1 MYQYEEN
8 LPPDAKSRYQKKIEA
23 AGILQCPYK
32 EPAVRWINEP
42 KKWPPTTYK
51 DVYHYLIKSPRKFF
65 SFVYLPQFLSAD
77 WIWKGGA
84 RGGVTLNFFLIIC
97 SPPPKNYSHA
107 EQVTYTLACKA
118 LRSKFVWFHVLRH
131 TCLKIYDLWFLWTM
145 HRAGWAQSLN
155 LAILA

>member
-77 WIWKGGA
+77 WIWKGG
-84 RGGVTLNFFLIIC
+84 GGGGGGGGGDPPFFFEA
-97 SPPPKNYSHA
+97 SAPRAPPPR
-107 EQVTYTLACKA
+107 LPGP
-118 LRSKFVWFHVLRH
+118 L
-131 TCLKIYDLWFLWTM
+131 
-145 HRAGWAQSLN
+145 
-155 LAILA
+155 